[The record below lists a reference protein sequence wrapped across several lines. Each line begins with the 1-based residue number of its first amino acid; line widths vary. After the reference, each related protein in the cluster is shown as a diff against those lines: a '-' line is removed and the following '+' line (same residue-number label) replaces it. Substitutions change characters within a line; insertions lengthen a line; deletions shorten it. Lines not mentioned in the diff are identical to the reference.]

1 MNANKIAARI
11 AAHKHSGHGGVVSV
25 CSAHPDVIAAAA
37 TLAHEHQ
44 ALLLIESTSN
54 QVDQFGGYTGMT
66 PAGFIAYAQEIIER
80 SAPYVETVFGGDH
93 LGPNVWQNR
102 LAAEA
107 MPLAEDLIRAYV
119 AAGYDKIHLDCS
131 MSCADD
137 PVPLDDETVAQR
149 AARLCRIA
157 EDTRRDLGGTPLV
170 YIIGTEVPVPGGA
183 QETLHGII
191 PTTPDAARATYDT
204 HRRIFAE
211 HGLGNHVWN
220 RVIGLVVQP
229 GVEFD
234 HHHVEDYQ
242 PARAQTLSAV
252 ADEFP
257 HAVFEAHSTDYQT
270 APAFAQLVKDHF
282 AILKVGPALT
292 FAYREALYAINRAAQ
307 TLALNTP
314 DVEAEAERV
323 MLEKADN
330 WQKYYSGSDSEQRL
344 LRHYSLSDR
353 IRYYWPEPALAQAV
367 NALRSAFD
375 NADIPLGLIHQ
386 YLPGA
391 VDACRERGENL
402 NSANLIRHHIQA
414 ALAPYYAACQTEE
427 TSPPSD

>member
-1 MNANKIAARI
+1 MKTPEIAARI
-11 AAHKHSGHGGVVSV
+11 AAHKHTGQGGVVSV

-37 TLAHEHQ
+37 ALAQEYG
-44 ALLLIESTSN
+44 ALLLLESTSN

-66 PAGFIAYAQEIIER
+66 PQDFIAYAGAIVHEHTAGNI
-80 SAPYVETVFGGDH
+80 PVVFGGDH

-102 LAAEA
+102 PAAEA
-107 MPLAEDLIRAYV
+107 MLLAEDLIRAYV
-119 AAGYDKIHLDCS
+119 TAGYDKIHLDCS

-137 PVPLDDETVAQR
+137 PVPLDDDTVADR

-157 EDTRRDLGGTPLV
+157 EDTRRDMDGNPLV

-183 QETLHGII
+183 QEALDGIT
-191 PTTPDAARATYDT
+191 PTSADAARATYDI

-220 RVIGLVVQP
+220 RVVGLVVQP

-234 HHHVEDYQ
+234 HHRVEDYR
-242 PARAQTLSAV
+242 PDAAQALSAV
-252 ADEFP
+252 ADDFA

-270 APAFAQLVKDHF
+270 AHAFKALVHDHF

-307 TLALNTP
+307 ALALDAP
-314 DVEAEAERV
+314 DVEAEAERI
-323 MLEKADN
+323 MQEQPGY
-330 WQKYYSGSDSEQRL
+330 WQKYYHGSDSEQKI

-353 IRYYWPEPALAQAV
+353 IRYYWPEKNLHAAV
-367 NALRSAFD
+367 SQLRAAFD
-375 NADIPLGLIHQ
+375 AAAVPLGLMHQ
-386 YLPGA
+386 FLPGA
-391 VDACRERGENL
+391 VDACRERGEAI

-414 ALAPYYAACQTEE
+414 ALRPYYEACKTA
-427 TSPPSD
+427 